1 MAVSGSTPVA
11 ANGIISLLFMCH
23 IFFFIHPPINGY
35 QVASMSP
42 SVILQWQFH
51 LPSSH
56 WAFVSELTS
65 FCLHTFIAYQPRI
78 FSWLPIQWL
87 YSPPKTH
94 SSLKCCWLQLKENL
108 IRLASTKRK
117 YVISH
122 NQKSVIREAPA
133 SPYSGS
139 SRLRWSQPCPSAGL
153 VLMLVEDSYSNPVP
167 LIQTQY
173 SPKEEEGTICLSLLL
188 S

>member
-1 MAVSGSTPVA
+1 MLVLLLKGNDTNTKYHFRNAKDEA
-11 ANGIISLLFMCH
+11 FRSLIRH
-23 IFFFIHPPINGY
+23 QHPPGVCGGKKGDLEVLLWLISSPLEGCVVLTAPY
-35 QVASMSP
+35 QV
-42 SVILQWQFH
+42 
-51 LPSSH
+51 
-56 WAFVSELTS
+56 
-65 FCLHTFIAYQPRI
+65 
-78 FSWLPIQWL
+78 
-87 YSPPKTH
+87 
-94 SSLKCCWLQLKENL
+94 KCCWLQLKENL

-122 NQKSVIREAPA
+122 NQKSVIREALA

-139 SRLRWSQPCPSAGL
+139 SRLRWSQPCLSAGL
-153 VLMLVEDSYSNPVP
+153 VLMLVEDSYSNSVP